1 MTVSTVVDHNDY
13 TGNGITT
20 SFPYTFRIFKKTD
33 LTVSVID
40 LSENITV
47 LVLDTDYTVTNA
59 GGYEGGSVV
68 LTTPLANGWQIS
80 IARELEAT
88 QETDLRNQGKFF
100 AEVHED
106 AFDKLTM
113 LIQQVG
119 SMLNLALRKPTSIA
133 NWYDA
138 MNNYIRNLKD
148 PRDPQDAA
156 TKKYTDDLYNQ
167 FSNLLNTIIDTIQNG
182 LYGYNEKRSF
192 ELGNT
197 LLYPND
203 ILLWES
209 NGQYYRWDG
218 PLPKV
223 VPPGSTPGSTGGIA
237 EGKWRNVGDAALRA
251 DLAANTGAGIVNTS
265 SGKSVQKELDGIKVG
280 YKTPEDFGAVGDGV
294 TNDTAAITAAIAY
307 CSLLGIPLRVPAKP
321 YVYNGGTITLPIAII
336 GDRVPD
342 YNASTN
348 TMTNGSRIIGG
359 MRFSANNVVI
369 ENIGFKRPAG
379 SPGDCLVLST
389 NNAAGASARVRNVVG
404 AGLSPTDAYHSCL
417 IEGYD
422 AVHVSD
428 VTGAYNLFG
437 VALKSRN
444 VVAKGLI
451 TYSCDTGLIIKSDA
465 EFSTAK
471 NVVVTGHVNVGNG
484 VCSQGV
490 WIIATTAQMERIL
503 VSNLESTGTQIN
515 CRINASSGVANDIVI
530 NGVNYSGATYADFVI
545 DGGASGKL
553 YNVSL
558 NGVSAVS
565 SAKLASVG
573 YCEQL
578 TVNGFYGSITNAATV
593 NTAFEVSSGVG
604 LFVGSSMH
612 LAVNYGA
619 SLAGL
624 SLGNGYV
631 NNRLSAVK
639 AKVLGSGKPRPGY
652 TDVTVSGTA
661 QALTVGDSLFGF
673 GVANISTAAASSSYS
688 SINVNDSFGQPISP
702 GFKLTVRNGSANSVV
717 FNHNPGT
724 GGIANNGAAA
734 KTVSGGDI
742 IEYTFDGTNWRQP
755 PSIS

>member
-80 IARELEAT
+80 IARDLEAT

-148 PRDPQDAA
+148 PRDPQDAT

-251 DLAANTGAGIVNTS
+251 DLAANTGAGIVFTT
-265 SGKSVQKELDGIKVG
+265 SGKSVQAELNKFGTG
-280 YKTPEDFGAVGDGV
+280 YKVPEDFGAIGDGV
-294 TNDTAAITAAIAY
+294 ADDTAPIDAAIAY
-307 CSLLGIPLRVPAKP
+307 CSARGIPLRVPAKS
-321 YVYNGGTITLPIAII
+321 YVYNGGIISLPIAII
-336 GDRVPD
+336 GDKVPEYD
-342 YNASTN
+342 PTTN
-348 TMTNGSRIIGG
+348 MMANGSIIIGRL
-359 MRFSANNVVI
+359 RFSSAQVIIENLGVKRPSGSAGDSLILSANNV
-369 ENIGFKRPAG
+369 P
-379 SPGDCLVLST
+379 
-389 NNAAGASARVRNVVG
+389 GASARVRNVVASG
-404 AGLSPTDAYHSCL
+404 NAPKDLFHCCL
-417 IEGYD
+417 VEGYD
-422 AVHVSD
+422 SAVISD
-428 VTGAYNLFG
+428 IVCGYNLFG
-437 VALKSRN
+437 LAIKSRN
-444 VVAKGLI
+444 VTANGVS
-451 TYSCDTGLIIKSDA
+451 TYSCDTGVIIKSDA
-465 EFSTAK
+465 EFSTASDVTVS
-471 NVVVTGHVNVGNG
+471 NVVNKGQG
-484 VCSQGV
+484 VCSQGI
-490 WIIATTAQMERIL
+490 WIIATTAELR
-503 VSNLESTGTQIN
+503 
-515 CRINASSGVANDIVI
+515 RINISNITSTDSIYNLRISSSNVAADVVIDNANLSSASVGEVQ
-530 NGVNYSGATYADFVI
+530 I
-545 DGGASGKL
+545 DGGSAGGL
-553 YNVSL
+553 YNVVLS
-558 NGVSAVS
+558 NFSATNAV
-565 SAKLASVG
+565 KLAAIG
-573 YCEQL
+573 FCEQI
-578 TVNGFYGSITNAATV
+578 TVSNFYGSIKATAPID
-593 NTAFEVSSGVG
+593 TAFEVSSGVG
-604 LFVGSSMH
+604 IFVGSNIN
-612 LAVNYGA
+612 LAVNYGGA
-619 SLAGL
+619 LAGL
-624 SLGNGYV
+624 SLGNSYTF
-631 NNRLSAVK
+631 NRLSAVR
-639 AKVLGSGKPRPGY
+639 AKVTGVGKPRPGY
-652 TDVTVSGTA
+652 ADVAVSGTA
-661 QALTVGDSLFGF
+661 QPLTVGDSLLGF
-673 GVANISTAAASSSYS
+673 GVVNISSVAASSSYS
-688 SINVNDSFGQPISP
+688 SINVNDALGQPVSP
-702 GFKLTVRNGSANSVV
+702 GFRLTVRNGSPNPVV

-742 IEYTFDGTNWRQP
+742 IEYTFDGANWRQN

>member
-80 IARELEAT
+80 IARDLEAT

-237 EGKWRNVGDAALRA
+237 EGKW
-251 DLAANTGAGIVNTS
+251 
-265 SGKSVQKELDGIKVG
+265 
-280 YKTPEDFGAVGDGV
+280 
-294 TNDTAAITAAIAY
+294 
-307 CSLLGIPLRVPAKP
+307 
-321 YVYNGGTITLPIAII
+321 
-336 GDRVPD
+336 
-342 YNASTN
+342 
-348 TMTNGSRIIGG
+348 
-359 MRFSANNVVI
+359 
-369 ENIGFKRPAG
+369 
-379 SPGDCLVLST
+379 
-389 NNAAGASARVRNVVG
+389 RNVVG

-742 IEYTFDGTNWRQP
+742 IEYTFDGTNWRQT